1 MTYLKT
7 VKLIVGYYFMSQREK
22 EISDKIAVL
31 ERESKILGG
40 ARAYYEQNLSFNE
53 IEELTGISI
62 REFKRFQSDNE
73 FPYRLVSHNRKQI
86 FDKIDNRVEEI
97 KKEIIKLRESVF
109 GVLDQLLFIPSWREM
124 IDSRFNGFY
133 RNQQVQDI
141 FQDNIIF
148 LPDLALTGFEETTGE
163 PFFLLTGLGIYW
175 VKFQLGPGS
184 IVTDYREITGLVL
197 PLDYYER
204 AQDESGSI
212 LNSEK
217 MRMTKYMSSIP
228 FSLILAKATTQ
239 MYLRGVIA
247 RNIFHPYK
255 ESFDLFLSICR
266 DENSFNPE
274 DGMKILSGGL
284 SSTHSLYKNE
294 LLTQKPLGE
303 YSNLIAGI
311 KNTQPKLNKIL
322 QTLQLDATSESLFDK
337 LKRMKIEFN
346 EIGRDFLADW
356 MPGHVS

>member
-1 MTYLKT
+1 
-7 VKLIVGYYFMSQREK
+7 MSQREK
-22 EISDKIAVL
+22 EISDNIANL
-31 ERESKILGG
+31 ERESKILRGT
-40 ARAYYEQNLSFNE
+40 RAYYEQNLTFNE
-53 IEELTGISI
+53 IEEMTGISI

-73 FPYRLVSHNRKQI
+73 FPYRLASYNRKQI
-86 FDKIDNRVEEI
+86 FDKIDNRLEEI
-97 KKEIIKLRESVF
+97 KKEIFKLRESVF
-109 GVLDQLLFIPSWREM
+109 GELDQLIFIPSWSEM

-133 RNQQVQDI
+133 RNQSVQEI

-184 IVTDYREITGLVL
+184 IVTDYREITGIVL

-212 LNSEK
+212 LRSEK

-255 ESFDLFLSICR
+255 ESFDQFLSICR
-266 DENSFNPE
+266 DPNTYNPE
-274 DGMKILSGGL
+274 EGLKILSGGL
-284 SSTHSLYKNE
+284 SSTQPLYKNE
-294 LLTQKPLGE
+294 LLTEKPLGE
-303 YSNLIAGI
+303 YSSLIAGI

-322 QTLQLDATSESLFDK
+322 KDLQLEATSDSFFEK
-337 LKRMKIEFN
+337 IGRMKTEFN
-346 EIGRDFLADW
+346 EVGRDFLADW

>member
-1 MTYLKT
+1 
-7 VKLIVGYYFMSQREK
+7 MSQREK

-31 ERESKILGG
+31 EKEKKILGG
-40 ARAYYEQNLSFNE
+40 VRAYYEQNLSFND
-53 IEELTGISI
+53 IEEMTGISI

-73 FPYRLVSHNRKQI
+73 FPYRLASYNRKQI
-86 FDKIDNRVEEI
+86 FDKINNRTEEI
-97 KKEIIKLRESVF
+97 DKEIFKLRESVF
-109 GVLDQLLFIPSWREM
+109 GVLDQLVFIPSWKSM
-124 IDSRFNGFY
+124 IDSNFNGFY
-133 RNQQVQDI
+133 RNQQVQEI

-148 LPDLALTGFEETTGE
+148 LPNLALTGFEETTGE

-247 RNIFHPYK
+247 RNIFHPFK
-255 ESFDLFLSICR
+255 GSFDQFLSICR
-266 DENSFNPE
+266 DPSSYNPQE
-274 DGMKILSGGL
+274 GLKILSGGL
-284 SSTHSLYKNE
+284 SSNKPLYKNE
-294 LLTQKPLGE
+294 LLTEKPLGS
-303 YSNLIAGI
+303 YSNMIAGI
-311 KNTQPKLNKIL
+311 KNSQPKLNKIL
-322 QTLQLDATSESLFDK
+322 ETLQLEATSEAFFEK
-337 LKRMKIEFN
+337 INRMKVEFN
-346 EIGRDFLADW
+346 ELGRDFLADW
-356 MPGHVS
+356 MPGHV